1 VYQAEEKSSPLFR
14 TWIKVKCKHRTGV
27 VLRAAGL
34 LLQAGEQTVSLL
46 LQVIDQIRPTVSNLV
61 QKKNQFGG
69 VLLQPHKEATRSSSV
84 LY

>member
-46 LQVIDQIRPTVSNLV
+46 LQVIDQIRPAVSNLV
-61 QKKNQFGG
+61 KKNQFGG

-84 LY
+84 FY